1 MISSL
6 FYRKPCYFLFFPLAV
21 VDHLTRFEPV
31 FFAAS
36 DLEIFD
42 ATFLG
47 RQAGYGLLD
56 LPLAVLR
63 PQALPVLTSV
73 HSSPNHLPSPPLAL
87 GFFAFTFA
95 TFSHLV
101 VAAAPAAAFGFVPL
115 SCPRVSI
122 CRRVNFKL

>member
-21 VDHLTRFEPV
+21 VDHFTRLEPV

-36 DLEIFD
+36 DLEIFG
-42 ATFLG
+42 ATFFG
-47 RQAGYGLLD
+47 RQAGYGLLV

-73 HSSPNHLPSPPLAL
+73 HSSPNHLPKPPLAL
-87 GFFAFTFA
+87 GFFAFAFA
-95 TFSHLV
+95 TFSYLV
-101 VAAAPAAAFGFVPL
+101 IAAAPAAAF
-115 SCPRVSI
+115 
-122 CRRVNFKL
+122 